1 MVLIDGNHLAL
12 YVSGA
17 GAGGTRDGQIMSEWG
32 GAQTL
37 HQPLH
42 RPTAAATATARDR
55 IHRGGGGGGGGCNVT
70 AIMAAEGWVA
80 ISKGGLRL

>member
-1 MVLIDGNHLAL
+1 MVLIDGNQLAL
-12 YVSGA
+12 FVSGA

-42 RPTAAATATARDR
+42 RPTANVRVGARSSN
-55 IHRGGGGGGGGCNVT
+55 CNGT
-70 AIMAAEGWVA
+70 
-80 ISKGGLRL
+80 RQNT